1 MESLVS
7 VAVQSVS
14 QMPVRHVGNAVVGST
29 AVIVAPNWLGIA
41 CGIAALMAS
50 CALLYKTFQD
60 IKINNRIL
68 AKEDQES
75 AQKQQ
80 E

>member
-14 QMPVRHVGNAVVGST
+14 QMPVRHVGNAVAGST
-29 AVIVAPNWLGIA
+29 AVIVAPDWLGIA
-41 CGIAALMAS
+41 CGIAALIAS

-60 IKINNRIL
+60 IKINNRTL
-68 AKEDQES
+68 SEGENKSEE
-75 AQKQQ
+75 
-80 E
+80 